1 MSIGDRREH
10 PHSVDLTGADMGSI
24 RRLDELELHFK
35 LWTPHRLKEPRLI
48 MFGEGRG
55 AGQLMA
61 MRSQVTTLG
70 PFDELDD
77 LIAAMGTFT
86 TDCYEATLT
95 AGLAEQE

>member
-1 MSIGDRREH
+1 
-10 PHSVDLTGADMGSI
+10 
-24 RRLDELELHFK
+24 
-35 LWTPHRLKEPRLI
+35 
-48 MFGEGRG
+48 
-55 AGQLMA
+55 

-70 PFDELDD
+70 PFDALDD